1 MQQYEELM
9 DSISEEMHSIWEK
22 DTWDEGVAK
31 EKSYA
36 ILKLVEEFQQN
47 RKSLRKQWRASD

>member
-1 MQQYEELM
+1 MTHYDRLM
-9 DSISEEMHSIWEK
+9 DSISEEIYTIWQK

-36 ILKLVEEFQQN
+36 ILKLVEEFQQKRVN
-47 RKSLRKQWRASD
+47 LQPRRRASD